1 MGMPTTTRL
10 RFIQAKTPEEL
21 TAFLGKLPMRV
32 QIYGAPV
39 WDGKRWTLWV
49 VPPDD
54 VGRDLKSVRLS

>member
-1 MGMPTTTRL
+1 MKPITTRL
-10 RFIQAKTPEEL
+10 RFIQAKTPSEL
-21 TAFLGKLPMRV
+21 TAFLDRLGYRV

-54 VGRDLKSVRLS
+54 VRKDLRNVKLS